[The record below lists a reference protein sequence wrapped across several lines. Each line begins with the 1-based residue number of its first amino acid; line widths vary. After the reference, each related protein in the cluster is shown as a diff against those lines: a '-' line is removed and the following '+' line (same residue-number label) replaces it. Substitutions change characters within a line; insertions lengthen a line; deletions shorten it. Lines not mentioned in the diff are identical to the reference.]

1 MERIFLTLLAAG
13 MLMFSQNVY
22 SNQRFNFSKGE
33 NVGEESLLSPYK
45 NGTALCVRHDSTFIA
60 ELNED
65 GSIKTLTYTEDF
77 SRIQP
82 EGQVAYCDKTG
93 TLYYSK
99 SGKLFTAKQ
108 NKKGKWVE
116 DKFVKIVGSEVERDK
131 YPGSVLAYANWR
143 YMPND
148 SVQILNPTV
157 NEDETEMYFASN
169 MLNSK
174 KLDIWKVKKDPDGEW
189 GIPSKLGSDIN
200 TDGDENYPYL
210 RPDGTLAFASDKK
223 VGDKVPE
230 EGKYNVYVADVYKP
244 TKPRSFDEVN
254 KKELRQ
260 IAAAN
265 ITEQER
271 MQQEQ
276 IEEEIKRV
284 KELAQNGEVN
294 DSLLAEITNKYNLT
308 ENNKSGDGVH
318 SPSLEEKRKQLMDEI
333 ARVNSLAQGN
343 TPVEES
349 ASQSSTSND
358 LSAYQTSK
366 AEIDR
371 VKQIDNKLKAKP
383 DSVIQLSNNVLA
395 THNMRIFYFEFDKDI
410 PNGTYD
416 KDLLI
421 VLDFI
426 NAYPDSKFL
435 IVGHTDER
443 GTYEYND
450 VLSLKRAEWVRF
462 HLLLKGIKLDR
473 LQIRGDGEYHP
484 IVKNAKTEE
493 DHQRNRRAEIIKL
506 N

>member
-1 MERIFLTLLAAG
+1 
-13 MLMFSQNVY
+13 MLVISQNVL
-22 SNQRFNFSKGE
+22 SAQGFNFSKGE

-45 NGTALCVRHDSTFIA
+45 GGSAIYVRHDSTFIA

-77 SRIQP
+77 SRINP
-82 EGQVAYCDKTG
+82 DGQVAYCDKTG

-99 SGKLFTAKQ
+99 SGKLFSAKQ

-116 DKFVKIVGSEVERDK
+116 DQYIKIMGSGVERDK

-148 SVQILNPTV
+148 SVVILNPTV
-157 NEDETEMYFASN
+157 NEDGTEIYFASN

-189 GIPSKLGSDIN
+189 GVPSKLGSNIN
-200 TDGDENYPYL
+200 TEADENYPYL
-210 RPDGTLAFASDKK
+210 RSDGTLAYASNKKTGDKK
-223 VGDKVPE
+223 LKS
-230 EGKYNVYVADVYKP
+230 GKYNVYVADVYKP
-244 TKPRSFDEVN
+244 DQPRPYADVIEKE
-254 KKELRQ
+254 KKQ
-260 IAAAN
+260 
-265 ITEQER
+265 
-271 MQQEQ
+271 Q
-276 IEEEIKRV
+276 IEETTAEQEKLDEEIKKV
-284 KELAQNGEVN
+284 EDLAQKETGN
-294 DSLLAEITNKYNLT
+294 DSSPSEKTDQGDDK
-308 ENNKSGDGVH
+308 EGDGT
-318 SPSLEEKRKQLMDEI
+318 SSSDPLEEKRKAFMDEI
-333 ARVNSLAQGN
+333 ARVNSLAQEQTVPDEKAISETN
-343 TPVEES
+343 K
-349 ASQSSTSND
+349 STVH
-358 LSAYQTSK
+358 QTSK
-366 AEIDR
+366 SEIAK
-371 VKQIDNKLKAKP
+371 VKQIDDKLKANP
-383 DSVIQLSNNVLA
+383 DSVIRISQNVLA
-395 THNMRIFYFEFDKDI
+395 THEKRIFYFEFDKDI

-426 NAYPDSKFL
+426 NAYPNSKFL

-450 VLSLKRAEWVRF
+450 ALSLKRAEWVRF

-493 DHQRNRRAEIIKL
+493 EHQRNRRAEIIKL